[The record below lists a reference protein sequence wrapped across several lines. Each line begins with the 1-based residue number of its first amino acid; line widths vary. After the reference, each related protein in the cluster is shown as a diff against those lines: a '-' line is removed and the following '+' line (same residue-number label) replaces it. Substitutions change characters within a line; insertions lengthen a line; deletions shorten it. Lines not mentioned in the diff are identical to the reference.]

1 MSEYKVEKT
10 RFPVKLYFGNGV
22 VKEGELYLSVRAAHH
37 EGRERAIDVLN
48 QTDLFIP
55 IYFNE
60 EPVKLTNKE
69 NILMVSFPSEEE
81 EPEDSVFAD
90 IKVEV
95 VIHLVDHT
103 QLEGNFFFMLP
114 THARRVKDFL
124 NQPDS
129 FLEMKKGSDIY
140 LINKKHIL
148 FVEEKQRG

>member
-10 RFPVKLYFGNGV
+10 RFPVRVFFEDGTA
-22 VKEGELYLSVRAAHH
+22 KEGELYLSVRAAHR
-37 EGRERAIDVLN
+37 EGREKAIDVLN

-60 EPVKLTNKE
+60 ESVKLTNKE
-69 NILMVSFPSEEE
+69 NIVMVSFPSEEE

-90 IKVEV
+90 ITVEV
-95 VIHLVDHT
+95 VIHLVNHT
-103 QLEGNFFFMLP
+103 RLEGNFFFMLP

-124 NQPDS
+124 NQADS
-129 FLEMKKGSDIY
+129 FLEMKKESDIY